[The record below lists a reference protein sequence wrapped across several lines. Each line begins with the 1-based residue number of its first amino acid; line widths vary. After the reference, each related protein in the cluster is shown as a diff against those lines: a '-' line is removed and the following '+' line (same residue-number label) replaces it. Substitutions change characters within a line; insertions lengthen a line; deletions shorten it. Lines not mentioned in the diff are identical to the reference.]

1 MVAGA
6 GWAAPGGRQSGQTA
20 PPAGTENARCRPGVP
35 QTAQAASAGAQPARA
50 IARSRYASSTS
61 VRGVLARGDSARS
74 APRVSWNSRS
84 DGSRSTGVSRSAVS
98 AIALAAV

>member
-35 QTAQAASAGAQPARA
+35 QTAQAVSAGAQPAKA
-50 IARSRYASSTS
+50 IPRSRYASSTRVVAWS
-61 VRGVLARGDSARS
+61 PVASERS

-84 DGSRSTGVSRSAVS
+84 EGSRSIGVSRSAVS

>member
-20 PPAGTENARCRPGVP
+20 PPAGTENAPCRPGVP
-35 QTAQAASAGAQPARA
+35 QTAQAVSAGAQPAIA
-50 IARSRYASSTS
+50 IPRSRYASSTS
-61 VRGVLARGDSARS
+61 VLACSAAARARN

>member
-35 QTAQAASAGAQPARA
+35 QTAQAIRAGAQPASVMP
-50 IARSRYASSTS
+50 RSRYASSTRVVAWLPS
-61 VRGVLARGDSARS
+61 ASARS

-84 DGSRSTGVSRSAVS
+84 DGSRSTG
-98 AIALAAV
+98 